1 MRPLLPGLL
10 SLLLL
15 PALAAPVPSP
25 LLRQGE
31 ALTPAE
37 GRAELAAF
45 AATYRDAAGW
55 ARRAAVVRAGIL
67 RGAGLDPLPPRTPLR
82 PIAGPP
88 RSYAGYTVQNVAFES
103 VPGVFVTAN
112 LYRPTMLQ
120 GRHAAVLLAH
130 GHGSPETAGRYHES
144 KQLLGATLARMGA
157 VVLAHDMTGYG
168 EADQY
173 PHRGPY
179 ALTLQ
184 LWNAIRALDYL
195 ESLPE
200 VDPSRLGVTGES
212 GGGTQSF
219 LLTAVDDR
227 IAVSAPVVMVA
238 AHFFGGCSCESG
250 LPIHRS
256 GTHLTNNADIAALA
270 APRPQ
275 LLVSNGKDWTR
286 FTPEVEFPYLQRVY
300 ALLGA
305 PDAVANVH
313 LPDEGHDY
321 GPSKRAA
328 VAAFLARH
336 LDLAP
341 PAPETDI
348 VVEPIPVLRVFSP
361 EHPRPAHAVTDP
373 VVVEAR
379 LGVRVLDPAGS

>member
-1 MRPLLPGLL
+1 MRAHLFGWL

-15 PALAAPVPSP
+15 PVWTAGAEES

-37 GRAELAAF
+37 GRAELAAL
-45 AATYRDAAGW
+45 AATYTDAAGW
-55 ARRAAVVRAGIL
+55 YRRAAIVRAGVL
-67 RGAGLDPLPPRTPLR
+67 RGAALDPLPPRPPLR
-82 PIAGPP
+82 PLGGPV
-88 RSYAGYTVQNVAFES
+88 RRYAGYTVQNIAFES
-103 VPGVFVTAN
+103 LPGVFVTAN
-112 LYRPTMLQ
+112 LYRPAVLRD
-120 GRHAAVLLAH
+120 RHAAVLLAH
-130 GHGSPETAGRYHES
+130 GHGNPATDGRFHES

-157 VVLAHDMTGYG
+157 VVLAHDMAGYG

-173 PHRGPY
+173 PHRGPFT
-179 ALTLQ
+179 LTLQ

-200 VDPSRLGVTGES
+200 VDPRRLGVTGES

-227 IAVSAPVVMVA
+227 VAVSAPVVMVA
-238 AHFFGGCSCESG
+238 AHFFGGCPCESG

-256 GTHLTNNADIAALA
+256 ATHLTNNADLAALA

-305 PDAVANVH
+305 PRAVANVH
-313 LPDEGHDY
+313 LPNEGHDY

-336 LDLAP
+336 LELDP
-341 PAPETDI
+341 PGPEQDI
-348 VVEPIPVLRVFSP
+348 VVVPPAVLRVFTP

-373 VVVEAR
+373 AVVEAR
-379 LGVRVLDPAGS
+379 LGVRVLDPSGR